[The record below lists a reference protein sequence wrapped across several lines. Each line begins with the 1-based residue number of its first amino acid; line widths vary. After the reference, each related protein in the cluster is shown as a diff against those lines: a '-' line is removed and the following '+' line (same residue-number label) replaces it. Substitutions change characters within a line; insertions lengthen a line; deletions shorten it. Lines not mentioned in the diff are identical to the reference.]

1 VAERSR
7 YRYKGIF
14 LRYQEYLRG
23 KPPSV
28 EASIGIMVYLKK
40 SGGAP
45 STLKVA
51 KSAVSLFHQWRGET
65 LDFKVKVPKR
75 KPPYIESAQ
84 VESLLERAS
93 KNPRHRVA
101 LALMAFGG
109 LRISE
114 VANLKFFD
122 VSFSNNSLRFVDKG
136 GKSNI
141 IPIPGRVRGMLAE
154 LPPGNPRDGLVGLTA
169 SGIYKVVKRLAPDM
183 HPPRSQTRFCHQ
195 AGGEGRRYQGSS
207 RIGRT

>member
-1 VAERSR
+1 MAERSR

-23 KPPSV
+23 KPPSL
-28 EASIGIMVYLKK
+28 EASRSRG
-40 SGGAP
+40 SRH

-114 VANLKFFD
+114 VANPKFFD
-122 VSFSNNSLRFVDKG
+122 VSFSNNSLRFVGKG

-183 HPPRSQTRFCHQ
+183 HPLRSQTRFCHQ
-195 AGGEGRRYQGSS
+195 AGGEGSRYQGSS